1 MDLGDADE
9 RLPRVAATLLL
20 AVGGLAFL
28 AGIAVFFVSLPPDI
42 VASLP
47 ADYRLLLAG
56 LAVLGG
62 AAHVL
67 AGMWVRQRRPLFRI
81 AAATLVGMVLLQVS
95 APVDILVLVALAISR
110 DQFEDEAL
118 SSLEAIRAA
127 LEEHQ
132 FEVTSELSFT
142 KDRAHLIDRIANMY
156 DCTAVLSPGTVRV
169 EPPESVLVLLRSD
182 SNLDRIVTTLGT
194 LFAES
199 DLEILLFHAVES
211 DDDSEAVEYM
221 LHGVADRLA
230 DRDIDPDRIQW
241 KQSDRG
247 SRVDTIVS
255 EVSDHDLVVLGETE
269 PSVRERIFGPVQ
281 SGIADRTDRPSL
293 IIRAG
298 A

>member
-110 DQFEDEAL
+110 DQFED
-118 SSLEAIRAA
+118 
-127 LEEHQ
+127 
-132 FEVTSELSFT
+132 
-142 KDRAHLIDRIANMY
+142 
-156 DCTAVLSPGTVRV
+156 
-169 EPPESVLVLLRSD
+169 
-182 SNLDRIVTTLGT
+182 
-194 LFAES
+194 
-199 DLEILLFHAVES
+199 
-211 DDDSEAVEYM
+211 DD
-221 LHGVADRLA
+221 
-230 DRDIDPDRIQW
+230 W
-241 KQSDRG
+241 
-247 SRVDTIVS
+247 
-255 EVSDHDLVVLGETE
+255 
-269 PSVRERIFGPVQ
+269 
-281 SGIADRTDRPSL
+281 
-293 IIRAG
+293 
-298 A
+298 